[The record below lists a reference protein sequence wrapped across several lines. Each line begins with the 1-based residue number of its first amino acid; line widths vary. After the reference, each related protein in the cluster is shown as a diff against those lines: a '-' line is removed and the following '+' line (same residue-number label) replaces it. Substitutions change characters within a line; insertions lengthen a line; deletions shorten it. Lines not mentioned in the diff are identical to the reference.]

1 MDSFFDSLY
10 RPDLIA
16 AAIQGD
22 KAGTLR
28 EAESKL
34 RIGTILAGGMPP
46 RVVIASPAPNSD
58 SNADS
63 VEVTSEIAASSGG
76 VGRLEWRVN
85 GVTRAV
91 RSLSVAAAAKGGPP
105 LSVSERLALDADD
118 NLIEVVAYNSANE
131 IASSPQSINVRWKH
145 SGSAVGPRLY
155 VMAIGIDDYWDG
167 RLRLS
172 FAAGDARQ
180 IAKGFQDA
188 GSGIFSKVEPFLL
201 VDSEATRAGIA
212 AKFDEIAR
220 SIRSSDV
227 FILYVAGHG
236 VTNEGKYFFIP
247 QDFRFDGEGSFAT
260 AGIGQSD
267 WQLWLSR
274 IAARKSLL
282 MFDTCESGTLT
293 MDQTVR
299 GLDHVAAL
307 ERLTRS
313 TGRSVLAA
321 ASDTGPALEGFQ
333 GHGVFAYSVLEG
345 MGAADLGHTGVVL
358 VTALASFVNQRVPE
372 ISYEKFKIRQVPQ
385 MRLTGED
392 FIVGRSISIVAADG
406 DVSYPQQATHVVI
419 RDARIT
425 DDKGQDIADGPT
437 LLVGTMVRVISET
450 GGMVAV
456 ARDGKKVGFVKK
468 DSIASIH

>member
-1 MDSFFDSLY
+1 
-10 RPDLIA
+10 
-16 AAIQGD
+16 
-22 KAGTLR
+22 
-28 EAESKL
+28 
-34 RIGTILAGGMPP
+34 
-46 RVVIASPAPNSD
+46 
-58 SNADS
+58 
-63 VEVTSEIAASSGG
+63 
-76 VGRLEWRVN
+76 
-85 GVTRAV
+85 
-91 RSLSVAAAAKGGPP
+91 
-105 LSVSERLALDADD
+105 
-118 NLIEVVAYNSANE
+118 
-131 IASSPQSINVRWKH
+131 
-145 SGSAVGPRLY
+145 
-155 VMAIGIDDYWDG
+155 
-167 RLRLS
+167 
-172 FAAGDARQ
+172 
-180 IAKGFQDA
+180 
-188 GSGIFSKVEPFLL
+188 
-201 VDSEATRAGIA
+201 
-212 AKFDEIAR
+212 
-220 SIRSSDV
+220 
-227 FILYVAGHG
+227 
-236 VTNEGKYFFIP
+236 
-247 QDFRFDGEGSFAT
+247 
-260 AGIGQSD
+260 
-267 WQLWLSR
+267 
-274 IAARKSLL
+274 
-282 MFDTCESGTLT
+282 

-345 MGAADLGHTGVVL
+345 MGAADLGHTGVVQ

-425 DDKGQDIADGPT
+425 DDKGQDIPDGPT

-468 DSIASIH
+468 DSVASIH